1 MNYISEKIYIE
12 ENDKEYII
20 LIGKN
25 AQGNND
31 ILKISHQDD
40 IWFHFKNVSG
50 PHIILCNQGDAISK
64 KYLHQVA
71 NMLYKYKKHIS
82 YNSSIIYTPVKYVK
96 KTPTL
101 GKVITKK
108 YNTI

>member
-1 MNYISEKIYIE
+1 MNYIFDKIYID

-31 ILKISHQDD
+31 ILNISHQDD

-50 PHIILCNQGDAISK
+50 PHIILCNKGDVIPK
-64 KYLHQVA
+64 RYLHQVA
-71 NMLYKYKKHIS
+71 NMLYKYKNNIIQ
-82 YNSSIIYTPVKYVK
+82 NSPVIYTPVKYVK
-96 KTPTL
+96 KTSTL
-101 GKVITKK
+101 GQVILKK